1 MKQVRKHLAILFS
14 LLLALSVNQAS
25 ADEINDDQAFEH
37 AREAYQAKDYE
48 QARKAFKPLA
58 ESGHA
63 DAQIYM
69 GSIYDKGLGVA
80 RDLQKAMY
88 WFEQS
93 AEQGGVK
100 LQYDLGVRYQ
110 RGTDIKKDDAKA
122 VYWWQKA
129 ADAGLA
135 QAQYNLAL
143 MYSRGTGV
151 DADHDKAVALYR
163 LAAEQGLADAQYA
176 LGLSHTLGQGV
187 PLDYDE
193 AYRLFE
199 LAAKQGYP
207 SAQYNLAVLTES
219 GEGTEANLDEALV
232 WYRKAAEQGNDLA
245 QQRLAQLESKPVSAT
260 ISTPAAMVI
269 HDQTWIKKQ
278 PASRYTIQI
287 NLSQDKEKLVGWLKS
302 LQPLAPLAYYPQDL
316 NGKVVYKAIYGSF
329 ESSKAAQKAL
339 SELPEELIELKPWV
353 RRFSRVH
360 EQLLND

>member
-1 MKQVRKHLAILFS
+1 MKRTTKHLFILLS
-14 LLLALSVNQAS
+14 LMIGLSLNLAN
-25 ADEINDDQAFEH
+25 ADALTADQAFER
-37 AREAYQAKDYE
+37 ARDAYQAKNYE
-48 QARKAFKPLA
+48 QARQAFKPLA

-63 DAQIYM
+63 KAQIYM
-69 GSIYDKGLGVA
+69 GSIYDKGLGVE
-80 RDLQKAMY
+80 RDLQKALY

-143 MYSRGTGV
+143 MYARGTGV
-151 DADHDKAVALYR
+151 DVDYDKAVALFQ

-176 LGLSHTLGQGV
+176 LGLSYTLGQGV
-187 PLDYDE
+187 PLDYGE
-193 AYRLFE
+193 AYRLFK

-219 GEGTEANLDEALV
+219 GEGTRADLEEALT

-245 QQRLAQLESKPVSAT
+245 LKRLALLEVKPTSAT
-260 ISTPAAMVI
+260 VSTPAVMVI
-269 HDQTWIKKQ
+269 HDQAWIKKQ

-287 NLSQDKEKLVGWLKS
+287 NLSQDEEALVSWLES
-302 LQPLAPLAYYPQDL
+302 MQPLAPLAYFPQQQ
-316 NGKVVYKAIYGSF
+316 NGKVVYKAIYGRF
-329 ESSKAAQKAL
+329 EDAKAAQKAL
-339 SELPEELIELKPWV
+339 NELPEELVGLKPWV
-353 RRFSRVH
+353 RRFEGVH
-360 EQLLND
+360 VQLLGY